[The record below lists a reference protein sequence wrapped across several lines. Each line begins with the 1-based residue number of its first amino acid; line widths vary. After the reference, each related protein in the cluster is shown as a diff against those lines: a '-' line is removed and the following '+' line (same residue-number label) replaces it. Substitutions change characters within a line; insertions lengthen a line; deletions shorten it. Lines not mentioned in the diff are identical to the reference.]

1 MCRETETVVKT
12 WFSPCHI
19 YIGHRFPSLGTSYG
33 HLASRRARRRRR
45 GRDVKLPTTSRATRR
60 ETEPDSKMHTQQLD
74 ASSRVLAASLGAS
87 LSFTSRPGERR
98 GRCVRMEREVIPPNC
113 LMRQET
119 EAAGKMMC
127 KQSCDHHLVAGI
139 ELSSLGASA
148 LITSRPV
155 RSSVHTHRGRAR
167 SSSTCF

>member
-98 GRCVRMEREVIPPNC
+98 GRCVRTEREVIS
-113 LMRQET
+113 LVRMRQET
-119 EAAGKMMC
+119 EAAGKMVC
-127 KQSCDHHLVAGI
+127 KQSCDHHLLVHCP
-139 ELSSLGASA
+139 LSSLGASVW
-148 LITSRPV
+148 ITSRPV
-155 RSSVHTHRGRAR
+155 RSSVRTHRGRAR